1 VECDVTFTR
10 DRQLVC
16 RHDQCD
22 LHTTTDVLTRPEL
35 AAKCTRNFTN
45 PLGPFCCT
53 TDFTLAELKTVCAK
67 MDASTGNA
75 TGRTVSQYLDA
86 TPRFRTDLFS
96 YECPR
101 VPTHKESIQLIR
113 SGAGK
118 FTPELK
124 IPVVQMPYQ
133 GNYTQ
138 QAYAQQMINEYIE
151 LGISPDD
158 VWPQSFS
165 EFDIYYWIRNTSYGA
180 QAVALDPF
188 DDTAGNQ
195 AAIDAYLDRLVV
207 NGVQITAPPT
217 RRLVEPDVPSGKLG
231 MKPSYYALAAK
242 ARGLDIIT
250 WTLERSGNLR
260 TGGGYYY
267 QTDLEL
273 SGPGIADN
281 NGDVFVMLDTL
292 YREVGILG
300 VFSDWAGT
308 VAFYANCVERCSPI
322 FNVYNG
328 ANNTL
333 VGSLKKGQTFRCP
346 PREINIEVVLP
357 CGPQGLPV
365 TVKLTNFN
373 DQVVVASRMERT
385 VPYFLFGDDSKG
397 DVYSGRMDKG
407 KYWISATV
415 NGKTSDPFTFRL
427 GSPCA

>member
-1 VECDVTFTR
+1 VTFTK

-16 RHDQCD
+16 RHAQCD
-22 LHTTTDVLTRPEL
+22 LHTTTDVLTRPTL

-45 PLGPFCCT
+45 PSGPLCCT

-67 MDASTGNA
+67 MDAANSAA
-75 TGRTVSQYLDA
+75 TTVAAYLDA
-86 TPRFRTDLFS
+86 TPRFRTDMYS

-101 VPTHKESIQLIR
+101 IPTHRESIQLIR
-113 SGAGK
+113 AGGGK

-124 IPVVQMPYQ
+124 SPEVPMPYE

-138 QAYAQQMINEYIE
+138 QIYAQQMINEYIE
-151 LGISPDD
+151 VGIPPED
-158 VWPQSFS
+158 VWPQSFD
-165 EFDIYYWIRNTSYGA
+165 ERDVYYWIRNTSYGA

-188 DDTAGNQ
+188 DNTAGNP
-195 AAIDAYLDRLVV
+195 AAIDAYLDRLVA

-217 RRLVEPDVPSGKLG
+217 RRLVEPDTTGGKLG
-231 MKPSYYALAAK
+231 MKPSYYANAAK

-260 TGGGYYY
+260 LGGGYYY

-300 VFSDWAGT
+300 VFSDWAAT
-308 VAFYANCVERCSPI
+308 VTFYANCVERCSPI

-328 ANNTL
+328 ANNSF
-333 VGSLKKGQTFRCP
+333 VGTLKKGATFKCP

-365 TVKLTNFN
+365 TVRLTNFN
-373 DQVVVASRMERT
+373 DQVVVASRLERT
-385 VPYFLFGDDSKG
+385 APYFLYGDSNG
-397 DVYSGRMDKG
+397 DVFSGRLDRG